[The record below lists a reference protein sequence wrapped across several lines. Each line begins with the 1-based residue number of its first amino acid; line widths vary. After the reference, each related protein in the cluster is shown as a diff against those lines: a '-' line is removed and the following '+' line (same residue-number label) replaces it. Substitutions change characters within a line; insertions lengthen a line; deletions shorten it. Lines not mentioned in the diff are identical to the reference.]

1 MFRDREEMRRR
12 VQEIVEKFRQKGATT
27 PEKAMSLHELDL
39 PPRFEQAMHR
49 RLGQLGI
56 FVELNGRYYLNEERL
71 KQMEDQRANMQS
83 GRGRGGGLNS
93 SPPPTWYRIV
103 GIFLMLPFGIIIA
116 LVLFYFVGFGKGYF
130 PGEFLIIL
138 LIIFLVLFAVRLLFR
153 SSRRRYWREQNSV

>member
-27 PEKAMSLHELDL
+27 PEKAMSLRELDL

-71 KQMEDQRANMQS
+71 KQMEDQRANMKS
-83 GRGRGGGLNS
+83 GRGRSGGLNS

-103 GIFLMLPFGIIIA
+103 GIVLMLPFGIIIT
-116 LVLFYFVGFGKGYF
+116 LVLFYFVGFEGGYF

-138 LIIFLVLFAVRLLFR
+138 LIIFLGLFAV
-153 SSRRRYWREQNSV
+153 